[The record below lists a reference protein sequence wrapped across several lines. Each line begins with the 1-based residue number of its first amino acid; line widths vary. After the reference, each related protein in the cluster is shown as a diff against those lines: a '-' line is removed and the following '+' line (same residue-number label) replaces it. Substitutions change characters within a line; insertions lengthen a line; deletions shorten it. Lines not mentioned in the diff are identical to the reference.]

1 MELTK
6 DACFL
11 QDFDKAT
18 KAEWLETNGLGG
30 YASST
35 INDCN
40 TRRYHGLLVAAVVPP
55 TERMVLVSKLD
66 ETIVTSADRF
76 ELGCNDYGDAISPK
90 GYQYLVDFRRGLFP
104 EFIYDTGTIL
114 FKKTIGM
121 VHHEN
126 TTFLQY
132 EILKAENPFTLELT
146 PLIAGRSYHELIKE
160 NSLLNRNYVFE
171 DYTLSLMP
179 YEHIPE
185 VHIRLAGASF
195 NEAAYWYNHLNYAED
210 RERGH
215 DYQEDLF
222 SPGILFIQLQEGDKI
237 TVLLTTENP
246 TGKNIDTLFKNELQ
260 RRKDRF
266 KKNKKKEVLNQ
277 LHFAADQ
284 FIVQR
289 DASLKTVIAGYHWFT
304 DWSRDTMI
312 SLPGLCLTRNLLDD
326 AKKMLLAFAKNVS
339 QGMLPNRF
347 LDGGQPP
354 EYNNVDGTL
363 WYFIAIQKYLEAGG
377 SEKFVL
383 RQILPVLKEIME
395 WHYKGT
401 RYDIHVAEDHL
412 LFAGEAGVQLTW
424 MDARVNDWVVTPR
437 TGKAVEI
444 NALWY
449 NAHRIFARLLKLN
462 GDIQEAKSFKL
473 KARQI
478 RQQFLSVFWNEELG
492 YLNDVIHE
500 EEKDSSLRP
509 NQLFALGLCFPL
521 IKGKQARS
529 VLQIVQEKLLTP
541 YGLRSLAPDD
551 ANYKG
556 TYAGNIEQRD
566 GAYHQG
572 TVWSWLI
579 GPYIDALF
587 NNYDKKSA
595 SIVAQQAINPL
606 VIHLNDAGIGSIS
619 EIFDGD
625 APHAPRGCIAQAWSV
640 GELIRVI
647 SQYKLFH
654 FDQVVS
660 KTGAAKG
667 KTIG

>member
-1 MELTK
+1 
-6 DACFL
+6 
-11 QDFDKAT
+11 
-18 KAEWLETNGLGG
+18 
-30 YASST
+30 
-35 INDCN
+35 
-40 TRRYHGLLVAAVVPP
+40 
-55 TERMVLVSKLD
+55 
-66 ETIVTSADRF
+66 
-76 ELGCNDYGDAISPK
+76 
-90 GYQYLVDFRRGLFP
+90 
-104 EFIYDTGTIL
+104 
-114 FKKTIGM
+114 
-121 VHHEN
+121 
-126 TTFLQY
+126 
-132 EILKAENPFTLELT
+132 
-146 PLIAGRSYHELIKE
+146 
-160 NSLLNRNYVFE
+160 
-171 DYTLSLMP
+171 
-179 YEHIPE
+179 
-185 VHIRLAGASF
+185 
-195 NEAAYWYNHLNYAED
+195 
-210 RERGH
+210 
-215 DYQEDLF
+215 
-222 SPGILFIQLQEGDKI
+222 
-237 TVLLTTENP
+237 
-246 TGKNIDTLFKNELQ
+246 
-260 RRKDRF
+260 
-266 KKNKKKEVLNQ
+266 
-277 LHFAADQ
+277 
-284 FIVQR
+284 
-289 DASLKTVIAGYHWFT
+289 
-304 DWSRDTMI
+304 MI

-347 LDGGQPP
+347 LDGGKPP

-383 RQILPVLKEIME
+383 RQILPVLKEVME

-401 RYDIHVAEDHL
+401 RYGIHVTEDHL
-412 LFAGEAGVQLTW
+412 LYAGEAGVQLTW
-424 MDARVNDWVVTPR
+424 MDARVYEWVVTPR

-449 NAHRIFARLLKLN
+449 NAHRIFAKLLKLN

-478 RQQFLSVFWNEELG
+478 RQQFLIAFWNEELG
-492 YLNDVIHE
+492 YLNDVVNE

-595 SIVAQQAINPL
+595 SIMAQQAISPL

-640 GELIRVI
+640 GELLRVI
-647 SQYKLFH
+647 RQYKLNH
-654 FDQVVS
+654 F
-660 KTGAAKG
+660 
-667 KTIG
+667 

>member
-6 DACFL
+6 NANFL
-11 QDFDKAT
+11 KDFDQAT

-35 INDCN
+35 VNGCN

-76 ELGCNDYGDAISPK
+76 ELGCNDYGDVISPK
-90 GYQYLVDFRRGLFP
+90 GYQYLADFRRGLFP
-104 EFIYDTGTIL
+104 EFIYDTGNIRL
-114 FKKTIGM
+114 KKTIGM

-132 EILKAENPFTLELT
+132 EILKAESPFTLELT

-160 NSLLNRNYVFE
+160 NSLMNRNYVFE
-171 DYTLSLMP
+171 DDTLSLKP

-185 VHIRLAGASF
+185 VHIRLSGASF
-195 NEAAYWYNHLNYAED
+195 KEAAYWYNHLNYAED

-237 TVLLTTENP
+237 TVLLTTENS
-246 TGKNIDTLFKNELQ
+246 TGKNNGTLFENELQ
-260 RRKDRF
+260 RRKDRI
-266 KKNKKKEVLNQ
+266 KKNKKKEILNQ

-284 FIVQR
+284 FIVER
-289 DASLKTVIAGYHWFT
+289 DTALKTVIAGYHWFT

-326 AKKMLLAFAKNVS
+326 AKKMLLAFAENVS

-347 LDGGQPP
+347 LDGGKPP

-383 RQILPVLKEIME
+383 RQILPVLKEVME

-401 RYDIHVAEDHL
+401 RYGIHVTEDHL
-412 LFAGEAGVQLTW
+412 LYAGEAGVQLTW
-424 MDARVNDWVVTPR
+424 MDARVNEWVVTPR

-478 RQQFLSVFWNEELG
+478 RQQFLIAFWNEELG
-492 YLNDVIHE
+492 YLNDVVNE

-595 SIVAQQAINPL
+595 SIMAQQAINPL

-640 GELIRVI
+640 GELLRVI
-647 SQYKLFH
+647 RQYKLNNF
-654 FDQVVS
+654 
-660 KTGAAKG
+660 
-667 KTIG
+667 